1 MRLTF
6 KKIIFADMEVYVT
19 DALWLSIAF
28 FSGLLAKRIGL
39 PTLIG
44 FLLTGIV
51 LNVFGLQQGKISE
64 VLHVLSDLGIML
76 LLFTIGL
83 KIKVQSLFKKSVW
96 LTATLHMVLT
106 IAVAG
111 FMIFLLTYTGL
122 KLLSSLSIKA
132 CFLIAFSLSFSSTVF
147 AAKVLEERGDLSSY
161 HGKIA
166 IGILIIQDIFAV
178 LFLAITSNAT
188 PSLWVFAIP
197 VYLYLIHFVLYK
209 ILDESGHGELLTVFG
224 FFAAFVAGAFAFKSF
239 GLKPDLGA
247 LAIGMLMVHH
257 PKADELYDRMMQ
269 YKDFFLIAFFVSIG
283 LTGMPGWST
292 ILTALILLV
301 ILVFK
306 SGLFMWLFTKIG
318 VSARTSFLTS
328 LSLSHFSE
336 FGLITGVVAAESGIL
351 GQEWLMVMAIL
362 MSLSFLI
369 ASPYN
374 ANAHALFDK
383 YRRLIMKM
391 NKKQGT
397 EENEIQS
404 FGEAAYLIIGMGSI
418 GQPAYDYLQSIYPGK
433 VVGIDYKQDH
443 AEALQKKGYHVQWG
457 DATYRT
463 FWNYKRLASIKLV
476 LLAMSDYTSN
486 KNTLAEIVKLRRR
499 KFKVAAI
506 THYPEEAEQ
515 FKKWNVDFIYD
526 YKSSIGADFAEK
538 TVGQDT
544 KND

>member
-178 LFLAITSNAT
+178 LFLAICI
-188 PSLWVFAIP
+188 WVFCC
-197 VYLYLIHFVLYK
+197 
-209 ILDESGHGELLTVFG
+209 
-224 FFAAFVAGAFAFKSF
+224 
-239 GLKPDLGA
+239 
-247 LAIGMLMVHH
+247 
-257 PKADELYDRMMQ
+257 
-269 YKDFFLIAFFVSIG
+269 
-283 LTGMPGWST
+283 
-292 ILTALILLV
+292 
-301 ILVFK
+301 
-306 SGLFMWLFTKIG
+306 
-318 VSARTSFLTS
+318 
-328 LSLSHFSE
+328 
-336 FGLITGVVAAESGIL
+336 
-351 GQEWLMVMAIL
+351 
-362 MSLSFLI
+362 
-369 ASPYN
+369 
-374 ANAHALFDK
+374 
-383 YRRLIMKM
+383 
-391 NKKQGT
+391 
-397 EENEIQS
+397 
-404 FGEAAYLIIGMGSI
+404 
-418 GQPAYDYLQSIYPGK
+418 
-433 VVGIDYKQDH
+433 
-443 AEALQKKGYHVQWG
+443 
-457 DATYRT
+457 
-463 FWNYKRLASIKLV
+463 
-476 LLAMSDYTSN
+476 
-486 KNTLAEIVKLRRR
+486 LRCRC
-499 KFKVAAI
+499 FCI
-506 THYPEEAEQ
+506 
-515 FKKWNVDFIYD
+515 
-526 YKSSIGADFAEK
+526 
-538 TVGQDT
+538 
-544 KND
+544 

>member
-1 MRLTF
+1 MGLY
-6 KKIIFADMEVYVT
+6 IT
-19 DALWLSIAF
+19 DALWLTIAF
-28 FSGLLAKRIGL
+28 FSGLLAKRVGL

-51 LNVFGLQQGKISE
+51 LNIFGLREGRISD

-96 LTATLHMVLT
+96 LTASLHMILT

-111 FMIFLLTYTGL
+111 FLIFIFTYSGL
-122 KLLSSLSIKA
+122 KLFSSLSLKA

-147 AAKVLEERGDLSSY
+147 AAKVLEERGDFSSY

-178 LFLAITSNAT
+178 LFLALNSNAT
-188 PSLWVFAIP
+188 PTFWVFAIP

-209 ILDESGHGELLTVFG
+209 ILDQSGHGELLTIFG
-224 FFAAFVAGAFAFKSF
+224 FFAAFVAGAFAFKLF
-239 GLKPDLGA
+239 GLKADLGA
-247 LAIGMLMVHH
+247 LAMGMLIVQH

-283 LTGMPGWST
+283 LTGIPGWT
-292 ILTALILLV
+292 DILTALFLLV

-306 SGLFMWLFTKIG
+306 SGLFMWLFSKIG
-318 VSARTSFLTS
+318 LSARTSFLAS

-336 FGLITGVVAAESGIL
+336 FGLIIGVVAVESGIL
-351 GQEWLMVMAIL
+351 SSEWLLVMAIL
-362 MSLSFLI
+362 MSFSFLI

-374 ANAHALFDK
+374 ANAHMLFDK
-383 YRRLIMKM
+383 YRRLITKM
-391 NKKQGT
+391 NKRQGT
-397 EENEIQS
+397 DDNDIES
-404 FGEAAYLIIGMGSI
+404 FGDAEYLVIGMGSI
-418 GQPAYDYLQSIYPGK
+418 GRPAYDYLQTQFPGK

-443 AEALQKKGYHVQWG
+443 AEMLQNKGYHVLWG
-457 DATYRT
+457 DATYRA
-463 FWNYKRLASIKLV
+463 FWTYKRLAPIKLV

-486 KNTLAEIVKLRRR
+486 KNTLIEIVKMQRR

-515 FKKWNVDFIYD
+515 FKKWKVDFIYD

-538 TVGQDT
+538 TIGENT
-544 KND
+544 KDQ